1 MLKNQLDRIYIKDK
15 NVQKTL
21 VSQIKNLS
29 ETKQFKEIRD
39 K

>member
-15 NVQKTL
+15 NIKKTFY
-21 VSQIKNLS
+21 SQIKNLS